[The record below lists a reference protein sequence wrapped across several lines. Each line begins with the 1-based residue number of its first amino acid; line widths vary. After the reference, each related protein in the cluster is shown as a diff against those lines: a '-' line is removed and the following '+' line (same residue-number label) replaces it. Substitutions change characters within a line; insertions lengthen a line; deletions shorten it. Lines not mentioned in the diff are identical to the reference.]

1 MAGRREARIFTSIW
15 NDEAFLA
22 LSPRE
27 QRMYF
32 FLLSQKD
39 LSFCGVLSLRM
50 RRWARS
56 ARDLTAAQVEE
67 DLEGLAQPFRQ
78 GLAEASSEEPG
89 RPLVVV
95 DEDTEEVFVRSLIRH
110 DGIWKIPNLLKSA
123 REAATLVESPTIL
136 AELLYELRRIP
147 VEESESKQVRAVLA
161 EFIADLEA
169 ALGKGSGTPP
179 PKGSGNP
186 SGTPKPNP
194 SRNPSQGKGEGN
206 GSSYRDPRTPETP
219 DPKNSS
225 SPAPPARDTHS
236 AADDVDD
243 ETGGDALPGMP
254 SLPDPPKPPQPGS
267 DDDPDWVKFWSGWPK
282 KTGKANARKSWA
294 KSVKKAAPF
303 VIVAGAERYR
313 ELVTIE
319 RREQRFIKDPATWL
333 NGEHWTDE
341 IDLDQARSRA
351 YGATGTTGHAAYT
364 NPADQSVYDED
375 L

>member
-1 MAGRREARIFTSIW
+1 MAMPGGARHGLHTSDRDLTGGITNLMAGRREARIFTSIW

-32 FLLSQKD
+32 FLLSQRD

-78 GLAEASSEEPG
+78 GLAEGSSEESG

-136 AELLYELRRIP
+136 AELLYELHRIP
-147 VEESESKQVRAVLA
+147 VEESESKQVRAILG

-169 ALGKGSGTPP
+169 ALGKGSGNPP

-186 SGTPKPNP
+186 SGDPKPNP
-194 SRNPSQGKGEGN
+194 SAEGSQGKGEGN
-206 GSSYRDPRTPETP
+206 GSSYRDPHTPGTP
-219 DPKNSS
+219 DPA
-225 SPAPPARDTHS
+225 APPRLRAVRDPDPRLLGNQLLDEHMAACSPRPPRKVLQRTGEQIDDLLDEGIP
-236 AADDVDD
+236 AADIRAALSMLRARPQLGPGVLPNLVH
-243 ETGGDALPGMP
+243 EARTTPNNSGSHQAVRPGRSGANVHHEHAVGDGLMKG
-254 SLPDPPKPPQPGS
+254 
-267 DDDPDWVKFWSGWPK
+267 F
-282 KTGKANARKSWA
+282 
-294 KSVKKAAPF
+294 
-303 VIVAGAERYR
+303 
-313 ELVTIE
+313 
-319 RREQRFIKDPATWL
+319 
-333 NGEHWTDE
+333 
-341 IDLDQARSRA
+341 
-351 YGATGTTGHAAYT
+351 
-364 NPADQSVYDED
+364 
-375 L
+375 

>member
-32 FLLSQKD
+32 FLLSQRD

-78 GLAEASSEEPG
+78 GLAEGSSEESG

-147 VEESESKQVRAVLA
+147 VEESESKQVRAILR

-169 ALGKGSGTPP
+169 ALGKGSGNPP
-179 PKGSGNP
+179 PDPSAKGSANP
-186 SGTPKPNP
+186 SANG
-194 SRNPSQGKGEGN
+194 SQGKGEGN
-206 GSSYRDPRTPETP
+206 GSSYRDPLTPGTP
-219 DPKNSS
+219 DPG
-225 SPAPPARDTHS
+225 APPRLRAVGAAPPPTILGNQLLNEHLAACQRRPPRD
-236 AADDVDD
+236 VIQR
-243 ETGGDALPGMP
+243 TGDKIDALLDEGIDSEEIRAGLELMRSRPRTGPGL
-254 SLPDPPKPPQPGS
+254 LPDLVHEARAEPSPQQTAKRYAAGSGSQLPPRDS
-267 DDDPDWVKFWSGWPK
+267 YDP
-282 KTGKANARKSWA
+282 
-294 KSVKKAAPF
+294 
-303 VIVAGAERYR
+303 
-313 ELVTIE
+313 
-319 RREQRFIKDPATWL
+319 
-333 NGEHWTDE
+333 
-341 IDLDQARSRA
+341 
-351 YGATGTTGHAAYT
+351 
-364 NPADQSVYDED
+364 ED
-375 L
+375 YV